1 MAPDA
6 AGYLTTPGA
15 PGLADFGGRYV
26 GGYPLFFP
34 RFVKTTTTE
43 AAPVFAVFEGRGFR
57 VRRSVTGPVLVN
69 DPVAAEMQGRELP
82 LDDSS
87 VAQSVGSR
95 ARREVKRLS
104 VRQPKFPLVENRDE
118 WGSHSY
124 YGVGENRKEWASL
137 PFFLPASVASVPPW

>member
-1 MAPDA
+1 VPQVWLILGDLRILTFPR
-6 AGYLTTPGA
+6 AGWPIRWRLPT
-15 PGLADFGGRYV
+15 
-26 GGYPLFFP
+26 FFP

-57 VRRSVTGPVLVN
+57 VRRCVTGPALVN

-95 ARREVKRLS
+95 ARREANRLS
-104 VRQPKFPLVENRDE
+104 GRQPKSPLVENRDE
-118 WGSHSY
+118 WGSLS
-124 YGVGENRKEWASL
+124 
-137 PFFLPASVASVPPW
+137 

>member
-1 MAPDA
+1 MASHA

-15 PGLADFGGRYV
+15 PGLADFGRPGDFDLPSGRV
-26 GGYPLFFP
+26 ADTLEATHFFPP

-57 VRRSVTGPVLVN
+57 VRRSVTGPALVN

-104 VRQPKFPLVENRDE
+104 GRQPKFPLVENRDE
-118 WGSHSY
+118 WGSHS
-124 YGVGENRKEWASL
+124 
-137 PFFLPASVASVPPW
+137 